1 MQLKSFSFSDS
12 EMKKWSCVKMKL
24 KDFIVHSLYAR
35 IGDGRILQAHGS
47 WHPRRLVR
55 LNLIE
60 NRQDAL

>member
-1 MQLKSFSFSDS
+1 
-12 EMKKWSCVKMKL
+12 MKL